1 MNLVFIYSALAF
13 LFADL
18 TEIITQQEHPI
29 TTYQYLLLEEDR
41 FDFDEV
47 IDSQDFITLSNE
59 NLNFGINNDI
69 VWLKYVIQNKTINP
83 EKYFLINNPSLDSLE
98 LYVVQDKKIIQE
110 FRGGRLLDFS
120 LKPIPS
126 KHIIFKINLSSLERV
141 FVGGAKRILVSHSPG
156 GKTVD

>member
-69 VWLKYVIQNKTINP
+69 VYTIVYT
-83 EKYFLINNPSLDSLE
+83 K
-98 LYVVQDKKIIQE
+98 V
-110 FRGGRLLDFS
+110 
-120 LKPIPS
+120 
-126 KHIIFKINLSSLERV
+126 
-141 FVGGAKRILVSHSPG
+141 
-156 GKTVD
+156 